1 MRGRQE
7 NTGEVLLKV
16 RNLIKEFKSPGSKA
30 AVHAINDVS
39 FDLYRGET
47 FGLIGESGS
56 GKTTVGRC
64 ILRLIEPTR
73 GGVIYK
79 GKDLMKLKGKEL
91 RRLRPDMQMVFQ
103 DPSNALNPKMNVEN
117 TLLDTLNMKEKL
129 SGEKMDKDQIISKA
143 LSQVAMEEEY
153 RIKYPAEMSGGY
165 QQRVCIARAICGDPT
180 LVVLDEPT
188 SALDLPVC
196 AGILDLLRKLQEE
209 LGIAYIYISH
219 DLSTIKYICHRV
231 AVMYLGEFVE
241 VGTVD
246 QVFNNP
252 LHPYSHALLSSV
264 MVPDPGQKGKTE
276 ILRGE
281 IPSPINLPEGC
292 FFHARCPRATPECAK
307 CHPELKDGGEGH
319 LVRCHLLQ
327 ERNNERRSVYG

>member
-1 MRGRQE
+1 MMAE
-7 NTGEVLLKV
+7 NTQARDVILEVK
-16 RNLIKEFKSPGSKA
+16 NLIKEFKAPGSKA
-30 AVHAINDVS
+30 VVHAINDVS
-39 FDLYRGET
+39 FSLYKGET

-64 ILRLIEPTR
+64 LLRLIEPTS
-73 GGVIYK
+73 GSIIYK
-79 GKDLMKLKGKEL
+79 GKDLMKLSHKEL

-103 DPSNALNPKMNVEN
+103 DPSNALNPKMNVEK
-117 TLLDTLNMKEKL
+117 TLLDTLDIKAKL
-129 SGEKMDKDQIISKA
+129 SGERLEADSIISRV
-143 LSQVAMEEEY
+143 LEQVSMEEDY
-153 RIKYPAEMSGGY
+153 RFRYPAEMSGGY
-165 QQRVCIARAICGDPT
+165 QQRVCIARAICADPT

-219 DLSTIKYICHRV
+219 DLTTIKYICHRV

-241 VGTVD
+241 TGTID

-252 LHPYSHALLSSV
+252 IHPYSNALMSSV
-264 MVPDPGQKGKTE
+264 MIPDPAKKGETV
-276 ILRGE
+276 ILKGE

-292 FFHARCPRATPECAK
+292 YFCARCPRATPECAK
-307 CHPELKDGGEGH
+307 THPPMVDMGDGH
-319 LVRCHLLQ
+319 MVRCHLVG
-327 ERNNERRSVYG
+327 SK

>member
-1 MRGRQE
+1 MSTKQDNRGD
-7 NTGEVLLKV
+7 VLLKV
-16 RNLIKEFKSPGSKA
+16 RSLIKEFKVPGSKA
-30 AVHAINDVS
+30 VVHAINDVS
-39 FDLYRGET
+39 FDLYQGET

-73 GGVIYK
+73 GSVIYK
-79 GKDLMKLKGKEL
+79 GKDPMKIKGKEL
-91 RRLRPDMQMVFQ
+91 RQLRPDMQMVFQ

-117 TLLDTLNMKEKL
+117 TLLDTLNIKEKL
-129 SGEKMDKDQIISKA
+129 SSQKPEKDEIISRA

-153 RIKYPAEMSGGY
+153 RLKYPAEMSGGY
-165 QQRVCIARAICGDPT
+165 QQRVCIARAICGGPT

-219 DLSTIKYICHRV
+219 DLSTIKFICHRV

-264 MVPDPGQKGKTE
+264 MVPDPEQRGKTE
-276 ILRGE
+276 ILRGK
-281 IPSPINLPEGC
+281 IPSPINLPEGR

-307 CHPELKDGGEGH
+307 CHPELTDRGDGH
-319 LVRCHLLQ
+319 MVRCHLLNQ
-327 ERNNERRSVYG
+327 